1 MSRNSTPTGDEAQ
14 RGRRIDRRRFLAA
27 TGSLFGAAATA
38 GCLSELG
45 FEEESARAPPL
56 VEDRPG
62 AVYHPTHSEAMK
74 MVGMAEAG
82 PYRVA
87 LSYAFPHRF
96 WTVEGEDTSKVTVG
110 RDDSVHLMTSVWHA
124 ETGVV
129 APTVEPSVKISRD
142 GGVVESK
149 PPWQMLSQPMGFHFG
164 DNFQLPESDTY
175 DVDVSLPPPTSTRTG
190 SLDGD
195 LGESASASFDL
206 EFDPETVRSLE
217 FTQFDDEAGTRAALD
232 PMGMMAVKKSQLP
245 PIENLP
251 GRSAGELEMGDG
263 VFAVRV
269 LDAPPAGFEDESDAS
284 GEASDAGGSY
294 LAVSARTP
302 YNRYPLALMSLSATL
317 EGPDGTRFD
326 DQLTETL
333 HPDLGY
339 HYGAAVEEIGSGDSL
354 TLTVDSPPGAARHE
368 GYETA
373 FFGMGSVTVEV

>member
-1 MSRNSTPTGDEAQ
+1 MSRNRTPVDDEAQ
-14 RGRRIDRRRFLAA
+14 PGRRTDRRRFLTA
-27 TGSLFGAAATA
+27 TGSLLGMAATA

-45 FEEESARAPPL
+45 FGEESARAPPL
-56 VEDRPG
+56 VEDRPD
-62 AVYHPTHSEAMK
+62 AVYHPTHSEGMQ
-74 MVGMAEAG
+74 MVGTKTAG
-82 PYRVA
+82 PYQIA

-110 RDDSVHLMTSVWHA
+110 RDDSMHLMTSAWHE

-129 APTVEPSVKISRD
+129 APTVEPSVTITRD
-142 GGVVESK
+142 GDPVANK

-175 DVDVSLPPPTSTRTG
+175 DVEVTLPPPTSTRTG
-190 SLDGD
+190 SLGDGPD
-195 LGESASASFDL
+195 ESVSASFEL

-217 FTQFDDEAGTRAALD
+217 MTEFEGKAGTQDALD
-232 PMGMMAVKKSQLP
+232 PMGMMAVENSQLP
-245 PIENLP
+245 SVEDLP
-251 GRSAGELEMGDG
+251 GQSVAAAEIGDG
-263 VFAVRV
+263 VFAVRS
-269 LDAPPAGFEDESDAS
+269 LDAPPAGFREESDAGDS
-284 GEASDAGGSY
+284 GTY

-317 EGPDGTRFD
+317 EGSDGTRFD
-326 DQLTETL
+326 DQLMETL

-339 HYGAAVEEIGSGDSL
+339 HYGAVVGDIGSGGSL

-373 FFGMGSVTVEV
+373 FFDMGSVTVEV

>member
-1 MSRNSTPTGDEAQ
+1 MVRDTTPTDGKT
-14 RGRRIDRRRFLAA
+14 RLGGRTNRRRFLAL
-27 TGSLFGAAATA
+27 TGSLLGVATTA

-56 VEDRPG
+56 VDDRPD
-62 AVYHPTHSEAMK
+62 AVYHPTHNEAMK
-74 MVGMAEAG
+74 MVNMKTAG
-82 PYRVA
+82 PYKIA

-96 WTVEGEDTSKVTVG
+96 WTVEGGDTSKVTVD
-110 RDDSVHLMTSVWHA
+110 RDDSMHLMTSVWHG

-129 APTVEPSVKISRD
+129 PPTVEPSVKISRD
-142 GGVVESK
+142 DDVVESK

-175 DVDVSLPPPTSTRTG
+175 DVEVTLPPPTSTRTK
-190 SLDGD
+190 SLSNDF
-195 LGESASASFDL
+195 GESVSASFEL

-217 FTQFDDEAGTRAALD
+217 FTQFDDKAGTRAALD
-232 PMGMMAVKKSQLP
+232 PMGMTSVEKSQLP
-245 PIENLP
+245 PIEDLP
-251 GRSAGELEMGDG
+251 GRSVGEPEMGDG
-263 VFAVRV
+263 VFAVRA
-269 LDAPPAGFEDESDAS
+269 LDAPPAGF
-284 GEASDAGGSY
+284 GETSDAGGSRSY

-339 HYGAAVEEIGSGDSL
+339 HYGAAVREIGSGDTL

-373 FFGMGSVTVEV
+373 FFDMGSVAVEI

>member
-1 MSRNSTPTGDEAQ
+1 MSGDTTQAGDGA
-14 RGRRIDRRRFLAA
+14 RSGRRVDRRRFLAA
-27 TGSLFGAAATA
+27 TGGLLGVAATA

-56 VEDRPG
+56 VADRPD
-62 AVYHPTHSEAMK
+62 AVYHPTHNEAME
-74 MVGMAEAG
+74 MVGTKTAG

-96 WTVEGEDTSKVTVG
+96 WTVEGGDTSTVTVD
-110 RDDSVHLMTSVWHA
+110 RDDSMHLMTSVWHA
-124 ETGVV
+124 QTGIV
-129 APTVEPSVKISRD
+129 APTVEPSVTVSRD
-142 GGVVESK
+142 GSVVESK

-175 DVDVSLPPPTSTRTG
+175 DVGVSLPPPTSTLTG

-195 LGESASASFDL
+195 LGESVSASFELD
-206 EFDPETVRSLE
+206 FDPETIRSLE
-217 FTQFDDEAGTRAALD
+217 FTSFEDRAGSREALD
-232 PMGMMAVKKSQLP
+232 PMGMMAVENSQLP
-245 PIENLP
+245 PAEDLP
-251 GRSAGELEMGDG
+251 GRSAGEPEMGDA
-263 VFAVRV
+263 VFPVRV
-269 LDAPPAGFEDESDAS
+269 VDAPPAGFEAESDA
-284 GEASDAGGSY
+284 GDAGTY

-302 YNRYPLALMSLSATL
+302 YNRYPLALMSLSATV

-339 HYGAAVEEIGSGDSL
+339 HYGAVVGDIGPGDSL
-354 TLTVDSPPGAARHE
+354 TLAVDSPPGAARHE

-373 FFGMGSVTVEV
+373 FFDMESATVDV